1 MHYGKAV
8 MAKVSGGTADRL
20 VVKRVEQ
27 GATKNGAFRV
37 TVTYSDY
44 GTPVTA
50 PAPDP
55 ADTVEPSEP
64 AALDKG
70 APRADPGP
78 GGMVAGTARPPRR
91 RPRRKGDRGERGQR
105 WRDGGG

>member
-1 MHYGKAV
+1 MYLRLGGQAVGAMGGQHRLHYDKAV

-27 GATKNGAFRV
+27 GATKNGAFKV

-64 AALDKG
+64 AALDTGG
-70 APRADPGP
+70 A
-78 GGMVAGTARPPRR
+78 AG
-91 RPRRKGDRGERGQR
+91 
-105 WRDGGG
+105 